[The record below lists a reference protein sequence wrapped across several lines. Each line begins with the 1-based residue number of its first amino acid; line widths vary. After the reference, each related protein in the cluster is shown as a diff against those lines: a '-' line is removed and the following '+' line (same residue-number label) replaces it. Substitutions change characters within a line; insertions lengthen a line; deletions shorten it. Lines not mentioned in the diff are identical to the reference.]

1 MDIQYKKLVVQLTSL
16 STVTGSFN
24 GIASD
29 VTTSRLDP
37 DSSIEV
43 HPLPKPNKR
52 IPAPVTGE
60 IVSSI
65 YRNRIITQYIT

>member
-24 GIASD
+24 GILASD

-37 DSSIEV
+37 DPILTKIYIPEQNY
-43 HPLPKPNKR
+43 HP
-52 IPAPVTGE
+52 
-60 IVSSI
+60 I
-65 YRNRIITQYIT
+65 YNVIGHRVL